1 MVQSSGSRGGPYP
14 KHDEGRVVRSDH
26 APPLY
31 FYATT
36 PAGTPRAVVGVLPG
50 YGEYG
55 QRYAHVMDAWAEQG
69 IASVAIDLRGHGRA
83 EGRRGFC
90 HRFEEYLNDAAE
102 LRRLLGERAPG
113 APALLFGHSFGALVA
128 SSYVLRDPWS
138 WRGLA
143 LSSPYFINAVRVS
156 PAARAA
162 GKLASRIWP
171 TLMFPTGLQGA
182 DVTRDLVR
190 ARAYDHDRYVF
201 QGANAR
207 WFSEVQKAQQAALA
221 DAPQLKVPL
230 LVLAAGSK
238 DRLADWTG
246 AKAFYE
252 AAGTPDKTFEVRE
265 GAFHEIL
272 NDPDWRVPAD
282 AFASWIIA
290 HASHAA
296 ATRA

>member
-1 MVQSSGSRGGPYP
+1 MVSTSGSRGGPYP
-14 KHDEGRVVRSDH
+14 KHDEGRVVRSDRS
-26 APPLY
+26 PSLY

-36 PAGTPRAVVGVLPG
+36 PDGTPRAVVGVLHG
-50 YGEYG
+50 YADYG

-69 IASVAIDLRGHGRA
+69 IASVAIDMRGHGRS

-113 APALLFGHSFGALVA
+113 APAFIFGHSFGALVA

-143 LSSPYFINAVRVS
+143 LSSPYFVNAVSVPS
-156 PAARAA
+156 VKLTA

-171 TLMFPTGLQGA
+171 PMMFPTGLQGA

-207 WFSEVQKAQQAALA
+207 WFTETLKAQQSALA
-221 DAPQLKVPL
+221 QAGQLRAPL
-230 LVLAAGSK
+230 LTIAAGSK
-238 DRLADWTG
+238 DRLSNWNG
-246 AKAFYE
+246 ARTFNE
-252 AAGTPDKTFEVRE
+252 AAGTTDKTLEVRE

-272 NDPDWRVPAD
+272 SDPDWRTPAES
-282 AFASWIIA
+282 FAAWFLA
-290 HASHAA
+290 RAA
-296 ATRA
+296 RA

>member
-14 KHDEGRVVRSDH
+14 KHDEGRVVRSDRSP
-26 APPLY
+26 ALY

-36 PAGTPRAVVGVLPG
+36 PASPPRAVVGVVHG
-50 YGEYG
+50 YADHS

-69 IASVAIDLRGHGRA
+69 IASVAIDMRGHGRA

-90 HRFEEYLNDAAE
+90 HRFEEYLDDAAE

-113 APALLFGHSFGALVA
+113 APAFLFGHSFGALVA
-128 SSYVLRDPWS
+128 SSYVLRDAWS

-143 LSSPYFINAVRVS
+143 LSSPYFVNAVPVGSAKRTAGKV
-156 PAARAA
+156 AARV
-162 GKLASRIWP
+162 WP

-207 WFSEVQKAQQAALA
+207 WFAEVEKAQRAALA
-221 DAPQLKVPL
+221 SAPELKTPL
-230 LVLAAGSK
+230 LLIAAGSK
-238 DRLADWTG
+238 DRLADWKG
-246 AKAFYE
+246 AKAFFE
-252 AAGTPDKTFEVRE
+252 AAGAPDKTFDLRE
-265 GAFHEIL
+265 GSFHEIL
-272 NDPDWRVPAD
+272 SDPDWRGPAETFGAWFVD
-282 AFASWIIA
+282 RS
-290 HASHAA
+290 SHAPV
-296 ATRA
+296 

>member
-1 MVQSSGSRGGPYP
+1 MVQSSGPRGGPYP
-14 KHDEGRVVRSDH
+14 KHDEGRVVRSDRS
-26 APPLY
+26 PPLY

-36 PAGTPRAVVGVLPG
+36 PAGMPRAVVGVLHG
-50 YGEYG
+50 YSDYG

-69 IASVAIDLRGHGRA
+69 IASVAVDMRGHGRA

-90 HRFEEYLNDAAE
+90 RQFAEYLNDAAE

-113 APALLFGHSFGALVA
+113 APAFLFGHSFGGLVA

-143 LSSPYFINAVRVS
+143 LSSPYFVNAVPVS
-156 PAARAA
+156 SAKLAA

-207 WFSEVQKAQQAALA
+207 WFTETQKAQHAALA
-221 DAPQLKVPL
+221 GAPQLKVPL
-230 LVLAAGSK
+230 LIIAAGSK
-238 DRLADWTG
+238 DRLADWNG
-246 AKAFYE
+246 AKTFHE
-252 AAGTPDKTFEVRE
+252 AVGAHDKTFEVRE
-265 GAFHEIL
+265 GSFHEIL
-272 NDPDWRVPAD
+272 SDPDWRVPAE
-282 AFASWIIA
+282 AFGAWFIA
-290 HASHAA
+290 HAANA
-296 ATRA
+296 PG